1 MVEIIITKKGKNTPN
16 CTRCSWKEFFLE
28 PAVDVYKTV
37 FIFYQVIDCNGEED
51 VEKDEVAEDEE
62 DDEVHAG
69 NGAKTL
75 DAWQTWGGVIR
86 KHVHKIQTDQPTAN
100 RRRMDMRG
108 HREVT
113 LPINLKMRIFMLKII
128 DSWQ

>member
-16 CTRCSWKEFFLE
+16 CTRWSWKEFFLE

-75 DAWQTWGGVIR
+75 DAWQTWGD
-86 KHVHKIQTDQPTAN
+86 KKTCT
-100 RRRMDMRG
+100 
-108 HREVT
+108 
-113 LPINLKMRIFMLKII
+113 
-128 DSWQ
+128 